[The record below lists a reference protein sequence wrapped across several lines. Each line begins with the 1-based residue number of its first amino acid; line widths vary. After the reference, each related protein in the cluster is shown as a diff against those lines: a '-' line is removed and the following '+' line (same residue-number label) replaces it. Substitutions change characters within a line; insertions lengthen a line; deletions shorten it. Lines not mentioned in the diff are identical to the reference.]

1 MNEIRTSNK
10 WKNLTEFQR
19 KVLEVTKR
27 IPKGKVSTYGQIAQ
41 VLGGKNYS
49 RAVGNA
55 LNKNPFAPTIPCHRV
70 VKNTGKIGGFAK
82 GSEEKIVMLKKE
94 NIKITNEKI
103 NLKQYLVNLELIKK
117 D

>member
-1 MNEIRTSNK
+1 MNEIRRSGK

-19 KVLEVTKR
+19 KVLEVTAR
-27 IPKGKVSTYGQIAQ
+27 IPEGKVSTYGQIGQ
-41 VLGGKNYS
+41 VLGGKIYS

-70 VKNTGKIGGFAK
+70 IKTSGKIGGFAK
-82 GSEEKIVMLKKE
+82 GSAEKIDMLKKE
-94 NIKITNEKI
+94 NIKITNNKI
-103 NLKQYLVNLELIKK
+103 DLKKYLVNFEHIKK